1 MQRGVCLTRCEL
13 NPWGF
18 RVPEEVHRKKI
29 EIPEISGPRS
39 LPSHN
44 LQMRTRSNFDS
55 IKFAWCPIPHNG
67 FFSVFVPKK
76 REKHLALVV
85 CFSKKRCENAGLWSY
100 TNQGSKIFGVCS
112 PCVLQL
118 IWPNQVVRMI
128 SEGIE
133 PGARM
138 APYIY
143 IYMIIYIYI
152 YRIIYIY
159 IFILHQLYLDLP

>member
-18 RVPEEVHRKKI
+18 CVPEEVHRKKI

-44 LQMRTRSNFDS
+44 LQMRTRSNFHS
-55 IKFAWCPIPHNG
+55 INFAWCPFLTVD
-67 FFSVFVPKK
+67 FFPVFVPKK

-143 IYMIIYIYI
+143 IYDYIYM
-152 YRIIYIY
+152 YIY